1 MAKTPK
7 QALKEVTEAMDR
19 GFAKFITNTQSKL
32 SAGSP
37 VDTGRLASS
46 WMISKSTPNRSV
58 PPETGIPAE
67 RETINGVSVKVPGT
81 NSPDVSITPY
91 TGKITMDGTWY
102 VSSSLPYA
110 QKAAFDPGY
119 LGRRGGGAGAWFTIV
134 ENNLNRDQDRI
145 MGAELRGV

>member
-19 GFAKFITNTQSKL
+19 GFAKFIVNTQSKL

-46 WMISKSTPNRSV
+46 WFISKNTPDRSV
-58 PPETGIPAE
+58 PPEAGIPAQ
-67 RETINGVSVKVPGT
+67 RETINGVSVKIPGT
-81 NSPDVSITPY
+81 NKPDINITPY

-102 VSSSLPYA
+102 VSSSLVYA

-119 LGRRGGGAGAWFTIV
+119 VGRRGGGTGAWFTIV
-134 ENNLNRDQDRI
+134 QNNLNRDLDRI